1 MRLTSGVSIV
11 SLMLLVGTAGAADV
25 PWVPPSGSNADFA
38 WSSGKSGDGMWGNPV
53 VTTKGFWFTN
63 MDPSFKAE
71 ATFPLSYTRTS
82 TCAVTIDDVGAP
94 LITELHIREYGT
106 YSGDIADVSQTG
118 GTLSLTLM
126 VPSGGT
132 QNLGNLAVSFNP
144 ADHTWTAWKDVDLAA
159 LRPGPPPGLDRFIV
173 TVTNHLKATPDAIG
187 ETSAMIQKLG
197 GRIIIPEPATLSLAL
212 VGFAMIS
219 VRRSR

>member
-38 WSSGKSGDGMWGNPV
+38 WLNGKSGDGMWGNPV

-106 YSGDIADVSQTG
+106 YSGDIADVSHSG
-118 GTLSLTLM
+118 GTLSVSLL

-132 QNLGNLAVSFNP
+132 QNLGNLTMGFNP
-144 ADHTWTAWKDVDLAA
+144 ANHTWTAWKDVDLAA
-159 LRPGPPPGLDRFIV
+159 LIPAGGKDTFNV
-173 TVTNHLKATPDAIG
+173 VVTNHLAATPDAIG
-187 ETSAMIQKLG
+187 ETSAMIQKTG
-197 GRIIIPEPATLSLAL
+197 GRIIIPEPATLAMAL
-212 VGFAMIS
+212 VGFAMLS
-219 VRRSR
+219 LRRSR